1 MRAFSRFIGDSAD
14 RRRWTRAIHRSSSAW
29 RFPLLP
35 ALLFVHTFDKS
46 KVLLL
51 SHTCSKP
58 QTCKSAHRHLFRLPS
73 FLSRFPWL
81 LNNPD
86 HVLLFPERRLK
97 VRLWFCFAPCRSG
110 QWLSVARPQ
119 RQDVWERLQMD
130 GRQADGKTVLLDRS
144 VDATWKLHFYSAEA
158 AKVHTFSTPV
168 EVQILKKK
176 DSGKSRRTDWTSLL
190 KLKSKFVGTGFL
202 PAVPKSTTKIPRMSN
217 SHILVWLFP
226 LVWRIWGEQ

>member
-1 MRAFSRFIGDSAD
+1 METRSDLIQWWVSVRWNKVVWTESFHRQPESELHESLSRFIGDSAD

-58 QTCKSAHRHLFRLPS
+58 QTCKSAHRHLLRLPS
-73 FLSRFPWL
+73 FLSRFPRL

-130 GRQADGKTVLLDRS
+130 GRQADGKTILLDRS
-144 VDATWKLHFYSAEA
+144 VDATWKLRFYSAEA

-176 DSGKSRRTDWTSLL
+176 TLEKVEER
-190 KLKSKFVGTGFL
+190 
-202 PAVPKSTTKIPRMSN
+202 IE
-217 SHILVWLFP
+217 P
-226 LVWRIWGEQ
+226 LYSS